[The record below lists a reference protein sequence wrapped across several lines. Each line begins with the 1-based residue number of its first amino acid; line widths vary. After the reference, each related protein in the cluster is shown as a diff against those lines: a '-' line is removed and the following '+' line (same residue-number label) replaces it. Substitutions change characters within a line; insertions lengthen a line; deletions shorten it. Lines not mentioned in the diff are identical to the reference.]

1 MHLTH
6 RAVAGTRSR
15 RTLLASIAVLALGAT
30 AACDT
35 ANATDRPEP
44 PVKGGTL
51 NLVLGTKIENM
62 DPQKIQTATDANI
75 SRLFT
80 RTLTT
85 FKSDPGPAAGEIVGD
100 LATDTGRPSEGNTVW
115 DFTLKKDVKWQ
126 DGNPVTCTQMKYGV
140 ERNFSAL
147 FDGGLTGYARSML
160 KNNPVAYE
168 GPFKGDNNNG
178 KGLESV
184 QCVDETTIR
193 FRLNNPVGDFG
204 YTVALPIFAPVPL
217 DKDQDKA
224 AYDRSPFSS
233 GPYKVVESTE
243 AKLVLE
249 RNPFWIQRT
258 DLVRKAYPDR
268 IVATVNANAPQAS
281 YAIIQ
286 DQGDAAST
294 VQLDLDVASNFVQ
307 QVVNDDELSKRLIQG
322 SFSGV
327 RFLAINTRRVK
338 DVRCRQALVFAANK
352 RKFRSAMGGSMFGD
366 LATSAITPSLRSH
379 KEFDL
384 YNTKSKPEGD
394 RERARALL
402 TEAGAA
408 CPAKIRL
415 AFPES
420 RRRLMAT
427 IAESFQLAGIETE
440 LVGVDTSKVDYFR
453 DGIGKPSNDY
463 DVMWAGWIADWA
475 NGSAVVPPLFEGA
488 GIPKGAD
495 ANGNTNFSLL
505 DDPAINAAI
514 DAARKEADINAQYR
528 MWGEV
533 DQKIMESGAMIP
545 LIYMRAL
552 RMIGSNVR
560 GAFIHPQYGQPDVCA
575 MGLAKP

>member
-6 RAVAGTRSR
+6 RAAAGTRSR
-15 RTLLASIAVLALGAT
+15 RATVAGLAVLALGAT

-44 PVKGGTL
+44 PNKGGTL
-51 NLVLGTKIENM
+51 NLILGTKLENL
-62 DPQKIQTATDANI
+62 DPQKIQTATDANV

-85 FKSDPGPAAGEIVGD
+85 FKSEPGAAAGEIVGD
-100 LATDTGRPSEGNTVW
+100 LATDTGRPSDGNQVW

-126 DGNPVTCTQMKYGV
+126 DGNPVTCTQVKYGV
-140 ERNFSAL
+140 ERAFSAL
-147 FDGGLTGYARSML
+147 FDGGLTKYPRTML
-160 KNNPVAYE
+160 KNNAQPYD
-168 GPFKGDNNNG
+168 GPFKGDNNND

-184 QCVDETTIR
+184 QCVDEGTIR
-193 FRLNNPVGDFG
+193 FHLAYPVGDFG
-204 YTVALPIFAPVPL
+204 YTVALPTFAPVPL

-224 AYDRSPFSS
+224 GYDRQPFSN
-233 GPYKVVESTE
+233 GPYKIVESND

-268 IVATVNANAPQAS
+268 IVATVNANAPQVS
-281 YAIIQ
+281 YSIIQ
-286 DQGDAAST
+286 DQGDAASS
-294 VQLDLDVASNFVQ
+294 VQLDLDLASNFVQ

-327 RFLAINTRRVK
+327 RFLAINTRLIK
-338 DVRCRQALVFAANK
+338 DLRCRQALIFAANK

-379 KEFDL
+379 KPFDL
-384 YNTKSKPEGD
+384 YNTKTKPEGD

-402 TEAGAA
+402 QEAGAA
-408 CPAKIRL
+408 CPRQIRL
-415 AFPES
+415 VFPES
-420 RRRLMAT
+420 RRRLVAT
-427 IAESFQLAGIETE
+427 VAESFQLAGIETE
-440 LVGVDTSKVDYFR
+440 LVGVDPSKVDYFG
-453 DGIGKPSNDY
+453 DVIGRPDNNY
-463 DVMWAGWIADWA
+463 HVMWAGWIADWA
-475 NGSAVVPPLFEGA
+475 NGSAVIPPLFDGRL
-488 GIPKGAD
+488 IPKGED
-495 ANGNTNFSLL
+495 ANRNNNFSLL

-514 DAARKEADINAQYR
+514 DEANKEADLNTQYR

-533 DQKIMESGAMIP
+533 DQKIMEQGPMIP
-545 LIYMRAL
+545 LLYMRAL